1 MYPITLLTNS
11 LIAPGT
17 WEMTTTKPEGYNYVA
32 GQYTVLTLPDQGLT
46 DTRGFRRTLSF
57 ASAPHESI
65 LRFTVRDGVSG
76 FKQVWK
82 NLKPGDTATVTR
94 AVGRCTLPAD
104 AAPIVFLAGGIG
116 ITPVYSMLL
125 HMVHVSD
132 TRPVTLIYTNR
143 HRDEITYL
151 AEIQALGP
159 KLPNFRLAC
168 CLTQEGVLETG
179 EHSGYVTE
187 ELFRSLGV
195 DQNSNTWYYSIGAP
209 RYLDGVN
216 AVLDAMDIPKE
227 RRKQD
232 PFTGM

>member
-1 MYPITLLTNS
+1 MYPITILTNV

-17 WEMTTTKPEGYNYVA
+17 WEMTTTKPDGYDYIA

-46 DTRGFRRTLSF
+46 DTRNFRRTLSF

-65 LRFTVRDGVSG
+65 LRFTVRDSDSG

-94 AVGRCTLPAD
+94 AVGRCTLPSD
-104 AAPIVFLAGGIG
+104 SSHIVFLAGGIG

-125 HMVHVSD
+125 HMAHVSD
-132 TRPVTLIYTNR
+132 MRPVTLIYTNR
-143 HRDEITYL
+143 HRTEVAYL
-151 AEIQALGP
+151 GQIQALALG
-159 KLPNFRLAC
+159 LPNFRLAC
-168 CLTQEGVLETG
+168 CLTQEQQLETG
-179 EHSGYVTE
+179 EHGGYVTR
-187 ELFRSLGV
+187 ELLGSVGV

-216 AVLDAMDIPKE
+216 AVLDAMGIPKE

>member
-1 MYPITLLTNS
+1 MYPITILTNV

-17 WEMTTTKPEGYNYVA
+17 WEMTATKPDGYDYTA

-46 DTRGFRRTLSF
+46 DERNFRRTLSF

-65 LRFTVRDGVSG
+65 LRFTVRDSDSG

-94 AVGRCTLPAD
+94 AVGRCTLPEGSD
-104 AAPIVFLAGGIG
+104 PIVFLAGGIG

-125 HMVHVSD
+125 HMVHTAD
-132 TRPVTLIYTNR
+132 TRPMTLIYTNR
-143 HRDEITYL
+143 RRTEIAYL
-151 AEIQALGP
+151 SEIQALGSQ
-159 KLPNFRLAC
+159 LPNFRLAC
-168 CLTQEGVLETG
+168 CLTKEETLETG
-179 EHSGYVTE
+179 EYSGYVTA
-187 ELFRSLGV
+187 ELLSGLGV

-216 AVLDAMDIPKE
+216 AVLDAVGIPKE
-227 RRKQD
+227 QRKQD